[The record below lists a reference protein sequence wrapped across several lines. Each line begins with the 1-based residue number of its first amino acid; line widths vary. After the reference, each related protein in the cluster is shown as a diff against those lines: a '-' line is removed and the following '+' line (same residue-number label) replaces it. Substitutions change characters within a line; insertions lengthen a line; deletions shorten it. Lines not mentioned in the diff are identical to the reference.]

1 MANQQQPLDALFHA
15 LSDPTRRAVL
25 QRLGE
30 GSASVKDLSGPFSMA
45 LPSFLKHLA
54 VLEDSGLI
62 TTQKSGRTRTCNLNK
77 AAFAPV
83 DDWLSSQKAMWTAR
97 TDRLAAF
104 VEAKA
109 TQEEDRNV

>member
-1 MANQQQPLDALFHA
+1 
-15 LSDPTRRAVL
+15 
-25 QRLGE
+25 
-30 GSASVKDLSGPFSMA
+30 MA

-77 AAFAPV
+77 AAFTPV
-83 DDWLSSQKAMWTAR
+83 DDWLTSQKAMWTAR

-104 VEAKA
+104 VEA
-109 TQEEDRNV
+109 TTTNEEDRNV

>member
-25 QRLGE
+25 QRLGQ
-30 GSASVKDLSGPFSMA
+30 GSASVKDLSGPFAMA

-62 TTQKSGRTRTCNLNK
+62 TTQKTGRIRTCHLNAK
-77 AAFAPV
+77 AMAPV
-83 DDWLSSQKAMWTAR
+83 EDWLASQKAMWTAR
-97 TDRLAAF
+97 ADRLAAF
-104 VEAKA
+104 VEALPVS
-109 TQEEDRNV
+109 EEDVDV

>member
-15 LSDPTRRAVL
+15 LSDPTRREVL
-25 QRLGE
+25 QRLGA

-62 TTQKSGRTRTCNLNK
+62 TTHKSGRTRTCNLNK

-104 VEAKA
+104 VETETAS
-109 TQEEDRNV
+109 EEE